1 MNPVEH
7 KVIEIHTVVDI
18 TKEFEAKWGYLPCDV
33 MYEVDLTYT
42 VGGETI
48 RRKRTMFRCELDGI
62 RKRGY
67 FMA

>member
-1 MNPVEH
+1 MNLAEH
-7 KVIEIHTVVDI
+7 KVIEIHEVKDI
-18 TKEFEAKWGYLPCDV
+18 TADFEAFYGYLPCDV

-42 VGGETI
+42 VGGEI
-48 RRKRTMFRCELDGI
+48 VRRKRTMFRCELDEI

>member
-1 MNPVEH
+1 MNLKEH
-7 KVIEIHTVVDI
+7 KVIEIHNVVDI
-18 TKEFEAKWGYLPCDV
+18 TQAFKSAHGYLPCDV

-42 VGGETI
+42 VGGTTV
-48 RRKRTMFRCELDGI
+48 RRKRQMLRCELDGI

>member
-1 MNPVEH
+1 MKLTEH
-7 KVIEIHTVVDI
+7 KVIEIHNVVDI
-18 TKEFEAKWGYLPCDV
+18 TKEFEAMYGYLPCDI

-42 VGGETI
+42 VNGERI
-48 RRKRTMFRCELDGI
+48 RRTRTMFRCELDGI

>member
-1 MNPVEH
+1 
-7 KVIEIHTVVDI
+7 
-18 TKEFEAKWGYLPCDV
+18 

>member
-1 MNPVEH
+1 MNLIEH
-7 KVIEIHTVVDI
+7 KVIEIHNVVDI
-18 TKEFEAKWGYLPCDV
+18 TKKFEATYGYLPCDV

-42 VGGETI
+42 VSGTTV

>member
-1 MNPVEH
+1 MNLTEH
-7 KVIEIHTVVDI
+7 KVIEIHTVIDI
-18 TKEFEAKWGYLPCDV
+18 TKEFETMYGYLPCDI

-42 VGGETI
+42 VGGETV

-67 FMA
+67 FLA